1 MSDPNLKVNAM
12 LSALQQ
18 QRDAAN
24 NTVVQLAAQVAELE
38 ARIKELEGII
48 EDIYE
53 NQKAKY
59 ELPIETQKDP
69 Q

>member
-38 ARIKELEGII
+38 ARINELEAG
-48 EDIYE
+48 ES
-53 NQKAKY
+53 AKN
-59 ELPIETQKDP
+59 ESKKVTE
-69 Q
+69 

>member
-38 ARIKELEGII
+38 ARVNELEAGKSANN
-48 EDIYE
+48 ESKKVTE
-53 NQKAKY
+53 
-59 ELPIETQKDP
+59 
-69 Q
+69 